1 MMLQIDQVTI
11 RVAGR
16 PLLEQ
21 ASLTVNPGERIGLV
35 GRNGSGK
42 SSLLRAIAGQASP
55 EAGEIAVPRRAR
67 IGMIAQDAP
76 SGPESLLDTVL
87 AADQERTA
95 LLAEAETA
103 TDGLRVAEIHERLVA
118 IRADS
123 APARAARILAGLGFD
138 EAAQRRPCA
147 EFSGGWRMRVA
158 LAALLFSQPDLL
170 LLDEPTNHLDL
181 EATLWLEG
189 FLKTYPGTLV
199 LVSHDRDLLNAVPQ
213 SIAHLEA
220 LSLTRYAGN
229 YDRFERTRREQ
240 QERQAALRQ
249 RQEAQRKHIQAFVD
263 RFRYKASKARQA
275 QSRLKALA
283 RMEPVASMVDE
294 TTQPIRLPEPKPLA
308 PPILTLERAAVG
320 YEPGKPVLRRLDL
333 RIDMDDRIALL
344 GANGNGKSTLV
355 KLLGGRLAPESGD
368 MGRARG
374 LKIGY
379 FAQHQAEELD
389 LAATPLQ
396 ILARLEPRAREE
408 ALRSQLGRFGFGQ
421 EKVEVPV
428 GSLSGGEKARLL
440 LSLMSREAPQLLLL
454 DEPSNHLDIDSR
466 ESLVQALNA
475 FAGAVVLVSHDPHL
489 IELVADR
496 LWLVAD
502 GGVRPFDGD
511 MDDYRK
517 YLQSERREA
526 RKEAEGA
533 RNEKPS
539 QEATPTKG
547 PSSKGPA
554 SKGRDKRK
562 AAADARAAVAHLRK
576 AARAAESTLEKLS
589 KERAELERVMADPAL
604 YSESPG
610 AMEDLQRRHYDVGQ
624 AMERAETEW
633 LEAQAALEDA
643 NAA

>member
-1 MMLQIDQVTI
+1 MLQIDGVTI

-16 PLLEQ
+16 PLLER
-21 ASLTVNPGERIGLV
+21 ASATVNGGERVGLV

-42 SSLLRAIAGQASP
+42 SSLLRLIAGGASP
-55 EAGEIAVPRRAR
+55 DEGEIAVPRRQR

-87 AADQERTA
+87 AADRERSD
-95 LLAEAETA
+95 LLAEAESA
-103 TDGLRVAEIHERLVA
+103 TDGLRIAEIHERLAA
-118 IRADS
+118 IGADS

-138 EAAQRRPCA
+138 EAAQARPCA

-158 LAALLFSQPDLL
+158 LAALLFSRPDIL

-189 FLKTYPGTLV
+189 FLKSYAGTLV

-213 SIAHLEA
+213 AIIHLDGLA
-220 LSLTRYAGN
+220 LTRYAGN

-283 RMEPVASMVDE
+283 RMEPIASMVDE
-294 TTQPIRLPEPKPLA
+294 TTAPIRLPDPKPLA
-308 PPILTLERAAVG
+308 PPILTLDRASVG
-320 YEPGKPVLRRLDL
+320 YEPEKPVLRRLDL

-355 KLLGGRLAPESGD
+355 KLLGGRLQPESGE
-368 MGRARG
+368 MTRARG
-374 LKIGY
+374 LQVGY

-389 LAATPLQ
+389 LRATPLQ
-396 ILARLEPRAREE
+396 ILARLEPRATEE
-408 ALRSQLGRFGFGQ
+408 RLRGQLGCFGFGK
-421 EKVEVPV
+421 EKVEVEV

-440 LSLMSREAPQLLLL
+440 LALMSRQAPQLLLL

-466 ESLVQALNA
+466 ESLVQALND
-475 FAGAVVLVSHDPHL
+475 FPGAVVLVSHDPHL

-496 LWLVAD
+496 LWLVAE
-502 GGVRPFDGD
+502 GGVRPFEGD
-511 MDDYRK
+511 LDDYRK
-517 YLQSERREA
+517 YLLGQRRERDSAKRREA
-526 RKEAEGA
+526 ATEGA
-533 RNEKPS
+533 ADEAALQARGKEK
-539 QEATPTKG
+539 
-547 PSSKGPA
+547 
-554 SKGRDKRK
+554 RR
-562 AAADARAAVAHLRK
+562 AAADARAALAHLRK
-576 AARAAESTLEKLS
+576 AAKEAEK
-589 KERAELERVMADPAL
+589 
-604 YSESPG
+604 
-610 AMEDLQRRHYDVGQ
+610 
-624 AMERAETEW
+624 AMERLTRDKAALEARMGDESLYSGSGAEDLAKLQRQHHALGQAIAKAETDW
-633 LEAQAALEDA
+633 LEAQAALE
-643 NAA
+643 AAEAA